1 MISEMESQRRNNQ
14 QTDRMQTETNS
25 ILKQSALGCVLAV
38 MLLQSAGSLY
48 AQAKKGS
55 DKPEASKQPGQA
67 QRDFRDQV
75 QKDREKHLEILQ
87 TLANLQDDTL
97 LKNEGVQKELKLTPD
112 QIAKINDVAKKV
124 RDKYPEGF
132 QKLANFQGEERERKS
147 RDVQKAF
154 AEEFHKG
161 LGDCLKPEQTKR
173 LKQIALQQRGIDA
186 LTDAEVDKALKL
198 TDEQKDKIK
207 TIQEDM
213 RREMMRDIPQGDVE
227 GAQTLRKE
235 ALDKAVA
242 LLTDKQK
249 TVWKDLTSEPFE
261 VRFQLGRGRR

>member
-1 MISEMESQRRNNQ
+1 MMRRTMLEMLTTPRFLAVLCLAALLWPLPVAQAQKAVGPSAKTGDEASNQ
-14 QTDRMQTETNS
+14 Q
-25 ILKQSALGCVLAV
+25 
-38 MLLQSAGSLY
+38 
-48 AQAKKGS
+48 
-55 DKPEASKQPGQA
+55 GQA
-67 QRDFRDQV
+67 QRDFRAQV

-97 LKNEGVQKELKLTPD
+97 PNNEGVQKELKLTED
-112 QIAKINDVAKKV
+112 QIAKIKDVTKEV
-124 RDKYPEGF
+124 RHKYPEGF
-132 QKLANFQGEERERKS
+132 QKLSNFQGEERQKKS
-147 RDVQKAF
+147 REVQKAF

-161 LGDCLKPEQTKR
+161 LGDCLKPEQAKR

-186 LTDAEVDKALKL
+186 LTDAEVDKTLKL

-213 RREMMRDIPQGDVE
+213 RMEMMREIPQGDVN

-242 LLTDKQK
+242 AVADEQK
-249 TVWKDLTSEPFE
+249 AAWKDLTGEPFQ
-261 VRFQLGRGRR
+261 VKFQLSRGRR